1 MNNDPQL
8 LSDSLLA
15 RRLKIPVAWLR
26 QQADA
31 GRLPHVK
38 AGKRYLFNDE
48 AVRQSLLDRA
58 TSIPDEASA

>member
-1 MNNDPQL
+1 MSNDPQL
-8 LSDSLLA
+8 LSDGLLA
-15 RRLKIPVAWLR
+15 RRLKVAVAWLR
-26 QQADA
+26 DEADA

-58 TSIPDEASA
+58 AKLPEVPA